1 MLERVLVALDREA
14 GAERILS
21 WVRRLVAPLRA
32 EVRLLAVIPPMRTV
46 VIGGRTVDYVD
57 QLEEAERRAAEA
69 ALGELA
75 ARLRDD
81 GLAVTVETRVG
92 DRVTATLA
100 AARAWPAEAIAL
112 ADSPAPALSWWLG
125 RTASEKLIRRA
136 SVPVLFARHS
146 NQHAA

>member
-14 GAERILS
+14 RAERILS

-46 VIGGRTVDYVD
+46 VIGGRTVVYVD

-92 DRVTATLA
+92 DRVTAT
-100 AARAWPAEAIAL
+100 PMGS
-112 ADSPAPALSWWLG
+112 SPSTRGGA
-125 RTASEKLIRRA
+125 
-136 SVPVLFARHS
+136 
-146 NQHAA
+146 